1 MASTTKFGIDY
12 PSENEN
18 PFWATYLSGMG
29 ELDDLLAIILEE
41 ASLLVVG
48 GGTITLAAGQVQW
61 TGSIYIVSGR
71 TRQTITIAAGST
83 AISDGE
89 IVSVSGVTRPLTNQT
104 LSTFSA
110 STSGPQWDTALL
122 PLFYRRGDNVYMIRE
137 HIGLERLTLDLP

>member
-1 MASTTKFGIDY
+1 MATTTKFGITY
-12 PSENEN
+12 PAENDD
-18 PFWATYLSGMG
+18 PFWTDYLAGMND
-29 ELDDLLAIILEE
+29 LDDLFAIMLED
-41 ASLLVVG
+41 ASLVVVG

-71 TRQTITIAAGST
+71 TRQTVTIAAGST

-110 STSGPQWDTALL
+110 SVSGPQWDTGLV
-122 PLFYRRGDNVYMIRE
+122 PLFYRRGNNVYMIRE